1 MSRNTSARLVARLKR
16 KKRVRARVSGTGQRP
31 RLTVFRSQR
40 HIYAQIIDDVAGK
53 TLAAAS
59 SLSPEIKGEGSK
71 AATKETARKVG
82 ELVAVRGK
90 AAGVEKVVFDKNGFI
105 YHKNGR
111 VATLADGAR
120 KAGLD
125 F

>member
-1 MSRNTSARLVARLKR
+1 MDDKSEFPYRLHFFEMRIRGNK
-16 KKRVRARVSGTGQRP
+16 SNG
-31 RLTVFRSQR
+31 
-40 HIYAQIIDDVAGK
+40 DV
-53 TLAAAS
+53 TDLH
-59 SLSPEIKGEGSK
+59 
-71 AATKETARKVG
+71 G